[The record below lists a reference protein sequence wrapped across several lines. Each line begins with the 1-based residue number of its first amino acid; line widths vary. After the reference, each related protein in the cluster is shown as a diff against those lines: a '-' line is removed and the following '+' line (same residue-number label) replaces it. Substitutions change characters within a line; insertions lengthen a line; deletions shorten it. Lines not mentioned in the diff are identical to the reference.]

1 MPKRFGVALR
11 ALGAFLGVIFAIF
24 TIFVLRD
31 AMFYAALIEGL
42 KLPEEF
48 AFINPVLGLAPE
60 ITLIS
65 SFLIIASILLK
76 AKEEGSERAMT

>member
-11 ALGAFLGVIFAIF
+11 VLGTFLGVIFAIF

-31 AMFYAALIEGL
+31 AMFYATLMESL

-48 AFINPVLGLAPE
+48 AFVSPVLRLAPE
-60 ITLIS
+60 ITLS
-65 SFLIIASILLK
+65 ASLLVIASILLK
-76 AKEEGSERAMT
+76 ARELEGSE